1 MSIADAIDQSTKA
14 LQKGDIEVGFGDAQL
29 QNRSERL
36 TSPGQNAIRPNGIPI
51 RTDLT
56 YPPIGDDFFGSSDA
70 VSPTGI
76 FSFIMFEVFGR
87 KGNSANINYDVSRV
101 ISDGADAAQFSF
113 AVGNE
118 VEATTRSA
126 ENNSINN
133 SERFYG
139 GSGFNDAGS
148 ATSQQLIESQGDRR
162 IGKALEKLQDRITL
176 YVPHQL
182 QFNDSVQYE
191 DKSMGDAAR
200 ILEAMAGNRGAIT
213 DEVQL
218 RALGA
223 ASSFAAGLP
232 LGGLSGIE
240 DTVKA
245 RLGFTENP
253 RNEALFKNTE
263 RKSFNMSFNFAPRN
277 PDEVEIVFNIV
288 ESFRFHMLPE
298 LSASASV
305 LFAPDEFELTFM
317 YKKPGESSVEE
328 NLSIPKLGRC
338 FLNSVNVDYAP
349 NSRSAFFIDGSPC
362 EIKMDLNFMQAFHM
376 HRAMVLRG
384 F

>member
-1 MSIADAIDQSTKA
+1 M
-14 LQKGDIEVGFGDAQL
+14 
-29 QNRSERL
+29 
-36 TSPGQNAIRPNGIPI
+36 
-51 RTDLT
+51 
-56 YPPIGDDFFGSSDA
+56 
-70 VSPTGI
+70 
-76 FSFIMFEVFGR
+76 
-87 KGNSANINYDVSRV
+87 
-101 ISDGADAAQFSF
+101 
-113 AVGNE
+113 
-118 VEATTRSA
+118 
-126 ENNSINN
+126 
-133 SERFYG
+133 
-139 GSGFNDAGS
+139 
-148 ATSQQLIESQGDRR
+148 
-162 IGKALEKLQDRITL
+162 
-176 YVPHQL
+176 

-277 PDEVEIVFNIV
+277 PDEVEIVFNII

-338 FLNSVNVDYAP
+338 F
-349 NSRSAFFIDGSPC
+349 
-362 EIKMDLNFMQAFHM
+362 
-376 HRAMVLRG
+376 
-384 F
+384 